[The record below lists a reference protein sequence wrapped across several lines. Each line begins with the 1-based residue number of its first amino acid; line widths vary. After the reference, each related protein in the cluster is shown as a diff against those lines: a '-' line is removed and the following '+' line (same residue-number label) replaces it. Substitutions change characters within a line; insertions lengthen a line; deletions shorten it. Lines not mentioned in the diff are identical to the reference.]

1 MFVVAINDNKCM
13 QKEGTNPNNE
23 SAKIAARVKR
33 TAGITGFSVRTVQRV
48 IQGQQKND
56 RVLSVYM
63 QITELDE
70 QADDI
75 LKKTSLVKAAEKLV
89 PLN

>member
-1 MFVVAINDNKCM
+1 M
-13 QKEGTNPNNE
+13 TNPNSE
-23 SAKIAARVKR
+23 SAKIAARIKR
-33 TAGITGFSVRTVQRV
+33 TAEITGFSIRSVQRV
-48 IQGQQKND
+48 INGDQNNES
-56 RVLSVYM
+56 VLEVYM